1 LSWPSTPGQKFIV
14 QFRDSLNPGSSW
26 STLTNGLAAAAGTN
40 VTTFVHAGIL
50 PEGGEQMQAATG
62 ATTAK
67 AKLSPEEL
75 AELWAERKVET
86 EKVIAWLTAQLEEA
100 VAKAKAWREEVAK
113 NPALL
118 DAARKQAALAQ
129 ETTLDSS
136 SGCCGF
142 YRVFIPSP
150 VAKVDVF
157 GVAQNSVTNQLSVLA
172 NDDDPEESSSSFL
185 TSRLPATVP
194 SSTTTAGQFSGT
206 LRPAVFLART
216 RSRTT

>member
-1 LSWPSTPGQKFIV
+1 
-14 QFRDSLNPGSSW
+14 
-26 STLTNGLAAAAGTN
+26 
-40 VTTFVHAGIL
+40 
-50 PEGGEQMQAATG
+50 MQAATG